1 MPQIPPTPSSIHAL
15 SAFLYVMLALSGVG
29 AAVFHWPVLTWA
41 GVGCTVAFLVLQF
54 RNVPRFQAIMALVM
68 IAIGLSVGSQSEK
81 VADVLVDG
89 LIKAQLFLVLF
100 FAVAWLQI
108 PAADSPA
115 LRAVRRTVVSQPP
128 GWRFSYLVGA
138 GHILGSVLN
147 IAGLVLLS
155 TMVERQT
162 DAGLQRRMASALMQ
176 GFVAASIW
184 SPFYVSVIVVLIALP
199 ELDWSDAIF
208 HGLPIAA
215 VTVACAWIFD
225 RVVHRRPPP
234 GSSLSGNPQPPGYP
248 LGMRHRINLA
258 GVLGALVVVV
268 VGTVELSGLS
278 LPVVLA
284 LVAPPFGV
292 VWMTLLAGPAV
303 AAGRSA
309 AHLAGVVFDRLPGLR
324 NEALAF
330 TAASVFGIGVAAGMP
345 ADALGMLSNG
355 GALTIA
361 GLVFGVVG
369 LGLCGLHPVIPVI
382 FIGEALP
389 PDVIGLPAETIG
401 MALLGAWG
409 LSTLVSPVSGTTL
422 MMSKFVGISSHTI
435 AWRWNTP
442 YALVATTVVSLSV
455 IAAWRMH
462 LY

>member
-1 MPQIPPTPSSIHAL
+1 MPPIPPTPSSIHAL

-41 GVGCTVAFLVLQF
+41 GVGCTVAFLALQF

-128 GWRFSYLVGA
+128 GWRFLYLAGA

-292 VWMTLLAGPAV
+292 VWMALLAGPGRRWRRGAV
-303 AAGRSA
+303 RRIWPGSCLIVCRACAMKRWRLLRPAYLASVSRRACRPMRSA
-309 AHLAGVVFDRLPGLR
+309 CLAMVGRRRIGPLGI
-324 NEALAF
+324 
-330 TAASVFGIGVAAGMP
+330 ASVDSGEFHRRSASPRRHRPAG
-345 ADALGMLSNG
+345 GNHRH
-355 GALTIA
+355 
-361 GLVFGVVG
+361 GVVG
-369 LGLCGLHPVIPVI
+369 G
-382 FIGEALP
+382 
-389 PDVIGLPAETIG
+389 
-401 MALLGAWG
+401 LGAQHVGFTGVWNDADDVKVRRDLQPHHCLALEHALCPG
-409 LSTLVSPVSGTTL
+409 GHNGGQLVGDRC
-422 MMSKFVGISSHTI
+422 M
-435 AWRWNTP
+435 A
-442 YALVATTVVSLSV
+442 YALVLITPQN
-455 IAAWRMH
+455 IP
-462 LY
+462 